1 MSDKMDETREKRKY
15 VKTETTSIMDEV
27 RDIWSPRPSHE
38 QTLESDGY
46 GSIKPEFT
54 NAQFIAFIN
63 KPMKQLASGELE
75 VVLTVPFEFKD
86 LAYEL
91 SNALCYPL
99 SVDIQIW
106 KVFSEA
112 IKDDG

>member
-1 MSDKMDETREKRKY
+1 MTRAYDKAEQ
-15 VKTETTSIMDEV
+15 TEILDEV
-27 RDIWSPRPSHE
+27 RELFAPRPPHD
-38 QTLESDGY
+38 QTIEENTGRLT
-46 GSIKPEFT
+46 KQFT
-54 NAQFIAFIN
+54 HAQFIAFIN